1 MERNEMWNIAI
12 DGVTFSVA
20 ARTYTDIADIIRLVI
35 WWWENNIIYF
45 MNMLTTQVLIPTGNL
60 WLFIRKYYV

>member
-20 ARTYTDIADIIRLVI
+20 ARTYTDIADIIRPVI
-35 WWWENNIIYF
+35 
-45 MNMLTTQVLIPTGNL
+45 
-60 WLFIRKYYV
+60 